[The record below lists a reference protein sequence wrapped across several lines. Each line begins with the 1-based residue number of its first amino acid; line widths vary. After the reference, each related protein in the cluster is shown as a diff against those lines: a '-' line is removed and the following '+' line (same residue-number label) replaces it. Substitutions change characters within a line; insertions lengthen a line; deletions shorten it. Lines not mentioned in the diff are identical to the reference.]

1 MARSQEEGEMKFTN
15 VLIVVMFL
23 AVGASLPGCC
33 GGSSKTVVTP
43 QTQTTTL
50 GQELQDL
57 EAAHQKGA
65 ISEAEYEKA
74 KKNLL
79 KQRAKEK

>member
-1 MARSQEEGEMKFTN
+1 MKSLN
-15 VLIVVMFL
+15 VLVVVTIL
-23 AVGASLPGCC
+23 AVGAWLPGCC

-43 QTQTTTL
+43 QTHTTTL

-57 EAAHQKGA
+57 EAAHNKGA
-65 ISEAEYEKA
+65 ISDADYEKA

-79 KQRAKEK
+79 KQRTKEK